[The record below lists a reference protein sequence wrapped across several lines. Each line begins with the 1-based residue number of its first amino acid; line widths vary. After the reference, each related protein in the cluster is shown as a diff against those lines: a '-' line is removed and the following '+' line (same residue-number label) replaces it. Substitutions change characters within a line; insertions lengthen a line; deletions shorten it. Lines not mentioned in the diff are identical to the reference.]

1 MNLNNIKI
9 LLQDISEFEILENN
23 SLNYINNGMYMVALA
38 ILIFVALRAA
48 RVTNESGGNIAA
60 KILTSIFGVFVAFFS
75 LQLAGWR
82 VLFDTNTAARLAE
95 LQESGVE
102 LSIQGKAW
110 LNNSGATSG
119 DYLME
124 PPMFAD
130 IPSVLLTLVILLM
143 ILGTT
148 WGPRIKIGAEN

>member
-1 MNLNNIKI
+1 M
-9 LLQDISEFEILENN
+9 SEFEILEINN
-23 SLNYINNGMYMVALA
+23 LNYINNAMFMVALA
-38 ILIFVALRAA
+38 ILIFIALRAA

-60 KILTSIFGVFVAFFS
+60 KILISIFGLFVAFFS

-95 LQESGVE
+95 VQESGTS
-102 LSIQGKAW
+102 LSIQGTAW
-110 LNNSGATSG
+110 LQNSGITSG

-130 IPSVLLTLVILLM
+130 IPSVLLTLVVLLM

-148 WGPRIKIGAEN
+148 WGPRIKMGVGN

>member
-1 MNLNNIKI
+1 MT
-9 LLQDISEFEILENN
+9 EFEILELN
-23 SLNYINNGMYMVALA
+23 SQSYINNGMYMVALA
-38 ILIFVALRAA
+38 ILIFIALRAA
-48 RVTNESGGNIAA
+48 RVTNESGGNMAA

-95 LQESGVE
+95 IQESGVE
-102 LSIQGKAW
+102 LSIQGQAW
-110 LNNSGATSG
+110 LQDSGVTSS
-119 DYLME
+119 DFLLD

-148 WGPRIKIGAEN
+148 WGPRIKIAADS

>member
-1 MNLNNIKI
+1 MR
-9 LLQDISEFEILENN
+9 EVEILESNN
-23 SLNYINNGMYMVALA
+23 LNYINNAMYMVALA
-38 ILIFVALRAA
+38 ILIFIALRVA

-60 KILTSIFGVFVAFFS
+60 KILTSIFGVFVSFFS

-95 LQESGVE
+95 VQEGGAS
-102 LSIQGKAW
+102 LSIQGTAW
-110 LNNSGATSG
+110 LQNSGITSG

-130 IPSVLLTLVILLM
+130 IPSALLTLVVLLM

-148 WGPRIKIGAEN
+148 WGPRIKMGVGN

>member
-1 MNLNNIKI
+1 M
-9 LLQDISEFEILENN
+9 SEFEILEHN

-38 ILIFVALRAA
+38 ILIFIALRAA

-110 LNNSGATSG
+110 LTNSGVTSG

-148 WGPRIKIGAEN
+148 WGPRIKIGAET

>member
-1 MNLNNIKI
+1 M
-9 LLQDISEFEILENN
+9 SEFEILEHN

-38 ILIFVALRAA
+38 ILIFIALRAA

-110 LNNSGATSG
+110 LYNSGVTSG

>member
-1 MNLNNIKI
+1 M
-9 LLQDISEFEILENN
+9 SEFEILEHN

-38 ILIFVALRAA
+38 ILIFIALRVA
-48 RVTNESGGNIAA
+48 RVTN
-60 KILTSIFGVFVAFFS
+60 
-75 LQLAGWR
+75 
-82 VLFDTNTAARLAE
+82 
-95 LQESGVE
+95 ESGVE

-110 LNNSGATSG
+110 LTNSGVTSG

-148 WGPRIKIGAEN
+148 WGPRIKIGVET

>member
-1 MNLNNIKI
+1 M
-9 LLQDISEFEILENN
+9 SEFEILENN

-38 ILIFVALRAA
+38 ILIFIALRAA

-60 KILTSIFGVFVAFFS
+60 KILTSIFGVFVSFFS

-82 VLFDTNTAARLAE
+82 VLFDTNTAAWLAE

-110 LNNSGATSG
+110 LNNSGITSG

-148 WGPRIKIGAEN
+148 WGPRIKIGADN

>member
-1 MNLNNIKI
+1 M
-9 LLQDISEFEILENN
+9 SEFEILEHN

-38 ILIFVALRAA
+38 ILIFIALRAA

-60 KILTSIFGVFVAFFS
+60 KILTSIFGVFLAFFS

-102 LSIQGKAW
+102 LWNFKNNFIQ
-110 LNNSGATSG
+110 
-119 DYLME
+119 
-124 PPMFAD
+124 FRQ
-130 IPSVLLTLVILLM
+130 V
-143 ILGTT
+143 
-148 WGPRIKIGAEN
+148 R